1 MQLPVVSMVTEMG
14 IELVCRAAERLLESL
29 RRRREKSGRR
39 RLAGRTSGA
48 GQVPAVV
55 VVLVLVD
62 GPAQGW
68 GVSR

>member
-29 RRRREKSGRR
+29 HRRRGKRGTR
-39 RLAGRTSGA
+39 RLAWRVSGA

-55 VVLVLVD
+55 VVLVLVE
-62 GPAQGW
+62 GPVQGL
-68 GVSR
+68 GGSR

>member
-1 MQLPVVSMVTEMG
+1 MQLPVVSMVTEMAV
-14 IELVCRAAERLLESL
+14 ELVCRAAERLLASL
-29 RRRREKSGRR
+29 HRRRGKRGG
-39 RLAGRTSGA
+39 RLAVRASVA

-62 GPAQGW
+62 GPVQGL